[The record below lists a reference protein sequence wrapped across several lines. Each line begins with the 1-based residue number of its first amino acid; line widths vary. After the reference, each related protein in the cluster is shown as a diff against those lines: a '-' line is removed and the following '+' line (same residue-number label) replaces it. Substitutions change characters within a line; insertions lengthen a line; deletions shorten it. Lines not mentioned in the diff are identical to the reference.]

1 MSIEA
6 LLAENTAALIAN
18 TEQLKLLNAGRED
31 ALAALT
37 AKTDAPKGTGRGRK
51 AAEPAATEQ
60 VATATASAS
69 TAETQSTM
77 ASTTT
82 LAKSTVDVSDDA
94 MRAFVSGWLKSTED
108 ASEVAARGD
117 QLKSILAHFG
127 VSALV
132 GEKGITGEDERRQA
146 LFFVTRFKEGLTV
159 DFSADYD
166 FDADPLTQGNTE
178 PAPAAEDDLLG

>member
-6 LLAENTAALIAN
+6 LLAENTAALNAN

-37 AKTDAPKGTGRGRK
+37 AKSDAPKATGRGRK
-51 AAEPAATEQ
+51 AATPEPVDTP
-60 VATATASAS
+60 
-69 TAETQSTM
+69 AET
-77 ASTTT
+77 
-82 LAKSTVDVSDDA
+82 KKPTVDVSDDA

-108 ASEVAARGD
+108 AGEIAARGE

-127 VSALV
+127 VTALV
-132 GEKGITGEDERRQA
+132 GDKGITGEDERRQA

-159 DFSADYD
+159 DFKADYD
-166 FDADPLTQGNTE
+166 FDADPLSQGDVE
-178 PAPAAEDDLLG
+178 PAAAEAEEEDLLG